1 MDALLHRIS
10 SMILSLIERLGLSFP
25 SFSVPL
31 VGILVC
37 LVNEGSKQAI
47 PVLSKIATIQDSD
60 EFVQSVVP
68 RIQRLHRK
76 DGIQWLWEYWYTSRN
91 DRLGRLLITAGLN
104 PDPASPLVVYSWI
117 LKGEINKI
125 AEIPPQFLPVL
136 VQASN
141 DSNHQIAE
149 LAQKGLSQLRHR
161 DTIKAFCNYWF
172 ETRNPLAEKIL
183 VSSKYLP
190 DPPQKGYI
198 FVALKTNRLTNVMDA
213 LPEHAEELIQACTES
228 DSEIRERGL
237 SSLSFL
243 RNPETIHRL
252 FELWWEKR
260 FSCLEEWILRG
271 VFLPKPGT
279 AVWLAVNL
287 KRHRDILPE
296 EIPLDLVN
304 TMVLLCYDQ
313 DREIQTK
320 ARELISKLTSQH
332 IDRLAELAMQGE
344 QKALDLWRE
353 YHLTSS
359 KPEIQ
364 ACMLLLTEQLEAY
377 LQFDY
382 DQRLMQVFYQ
392 TTTPEVRSRITRLI
406 QRLGHPSLVKI
417 LAVHEIRKD
426 LQSFQ
431 PEVIET
437 AIRIYTEHQRLDEL
451 WSLVFQ
457 VPAKYGIRILKDLFR
472 QEEWKPSHENG
483 LFYELRREFD
493 EFQVEDISNLKEK
506 IPPLIHLATV
516 RVGGRVNDFAV
527 IPQSHQIAIAMSNQQ
542 VILWDYQQAKI
553 EKRIKGFSHSLARI
567 IALSENGLIVA
578 ERSTGNAP
586 CGIYAIKQY
595 HQVEKIGEHP
605 NAIIGLL
612 PLNANRYISV
622 YKNGEVYIGDL
633 TTYPSTPECIV
644 PFLPRAVAIDASQ
657 QKAAFIQVKY
667 PYLLDLHTRKSVLGE
682 FNQITRQRDARIV
695 ASYMTF
701 SQSGDALLVGN
712 RKGDVILYPRKSKSK
727 LLGNIISSVVF
738 IGFIPG
744 IEKYLA
750 IARNGNILWLD
761 TQYNLSDINM
771 KKIPEEDITS
781 VEVFEQG
788 QYMVIGHA
796 HRLFTF
802 WDLRSNFFHRWLEQP
817 LSSLTIEDLLT
828 IRSFRLNPHQPLPL
842 KWLLTFLD
850 LILTHRY
857 QYDIF
862 IAEPVTIKPGEFDI
876 LIESNSE

>member
-1 MDALLHRIS
+1 
-10 SMILSLIERLGLSFP
+10 MILSLIEVLGLSFP
-25 SFSVPL
+25 SLSIPL
-31 VGILVC
+31 IEILVFF
-37 LVNEGSKQAI
+37 VNIGSKQAI
-47 PVLSKIATIQDSD
+47 PVLSKIATIRDSD
-60 EFVQSVVP
+60 KFVQSVILQ
-68 RIQRLHRK
+68 IQGIHRK
-76 DGIQWLWEYWYTSRN
+76 EGIQGLWEYWYASRN
-91 DRLGRLLITAGLN
+91 DRLSRLLISAGLI
-104 PDPASPLVVYSWI
+104 PDPSSPLVAYAWI
-117 LKGEINKI
+117 LKGEMNKI
-125 AEIPPQFLPVL
+125 TEIPPQLLPAL
-136 VQASN
+136 IQASN

-149 LAQKGLSQLRHR
+149 FAQKGLSHLRHR
-161 DTIKAFCNYWF
+161 GTIKAFCTYWL

-183 VSSKYLP
+183 VSSRYLP
-190 DPPQKGYI
+190 DPSQKGYI

-213 LPEHAEELIQACTES
+213 LPEHAEELIQACTEP

-279 AVWLAVNL
+279 PVWLAVNL

-304 TMVLLCYDQ
+304 TLVLLCYDQ
-313 DREIQTK
+313 DSEIQTK

-332 IDRLAELAMQGE
+332 INRLAELAMQGE
-344 QKALDLWRE
+344 QKALDLWQE

-377 LQFDY
+377 FQFDY
-382 DQRLMQVFYQ
+382 DLRLMQVFYQ
-392 TTTPEVRSRITRLI
+392 TTTPEIRSRITRLI

-417 LAVHEIRKD
+417 LAVHEIRKE

-451 WSLVFQ
+451 WTLVFQ
-457 VPAKYGIRILKDLFR
+457 VPAKYGIRILRDLFR
-472 QEEWKPSHENG
+472 QEEWKPSKEDE
-483 LFYELRREFD
+483 LFYELRKEFY
-493 EFQVEDISNLKEK
+493 EFQVEDISNIQEK

-527 IPQSHQIAIAMSNQQ
+527 IPQSHLIAIATSNQQ

-553 EKRIKGFSHSLARI
+553 QKRIKGFSHSLARI

-578 ERSTGNAP
+578 ERSTGSTP
-586 CGIYAIKQY
+586 CGIYAIKQH
-595 HQVEKIGEHP
+595 HQIEKIGEHP
-605 NAIIGLL
+605 NAIVGLF
-612 PLNANRYISV
+612 PLNANRYVSV

-633 TTYPSTPECIV
+633 TTYPSTPQYIV
-644 PFLPRAVAIDASQ
+644 PFPPKAVAIDASQ
-657 QKAAFIQVKY
+657 QKVAFIQEKY
-667 PYLLDLHTRKSVLGE
+667 PYLLDLHTLKSVHGE
-682 FNQITRQRDARIV
+682 YNQITRQIDRNV

-701 SQSGDALLVGN
+701 SQSGDALLVGK
-712 RKGDVILYPRKSKSK
+712 RFGDVILYPRTSKTQ
-727 LLGNIISSVVF
+727 LVGNITFPVIF

-761 TQYNLSDINM
+761 TQYNLSNINM

-781 VEVFEQG
+781 VEIFDDG
-788 QYMVIGHA
+788 QFMVIGHA

-876 LIESNSE
+876 LIENNSD